1 MLEMRNICV
10 HYDHHVV
17 YNHAYFCAKDNEL
30 TVVIGKSG
38 SGKSTLHELLTF
50 QRTGTYEYYYNGK
63 DITHLDENQQQEFIQ
78 SHMGIVNQIPVF
90 INDLK
95 IKDHIKLCQ
104 SLFHG
109 YDIDEISKQLEI
121 QHTYSLFPQQLSG
134 GEKIRV
140 SILLAMIHQPE
151 ILVFDEPTASLD
163 KHHTQLIVKLLK
175 EYAHQGHTV
184 IIFTHDAFIK
194 KEADVVYQI
203 ENCQFIQNIINVPQ
217 RIEKNQSVLANSKHY
232 TQYLYK
238 MFEHRKLLKMIM
250 IFFVS
255 LSIGLCSFSVLYG
268 QSVIQKYI
276 DQLEPL
282 NKGGVFYHEYSQNSI
297 APPSIGEEMKGV
309 QKLSHI
315 KTWPFVIDQSWES
328 HLGIEENDRTL
339 KIYQNGQ
346 LENQA
351 EIEVN
356 VGAFS
361 VASYN
366 EDYDYQI
373 NDVKEID
380 NDEGIYISPDF
391 LYFLKTGDLIEDFCA
406 HKEELERMCQE
417 VNEDTEIEFP
427 INVPIYRTMD
437 NDIDDICYKTVK
449 VKMKVKGIIETSYSL
464 TMSTGNGMLDADI
477 FYPLSVMEQY
487 QKELSKTIPEGT
499 VPFYYN
505 YYQFVVEDGYDFH
518 EAKEDIEALGFKVTS
533 MYDETY
539 TKVQIVK
546 QLNES
551 IFMISGLIMLVV
563 FMLFFGVKYNQKQD
577 YVDFI
582 HFFTKRGLT
591 VSRSRK
597 MLGIYFLYE
606 SLICIVLSIIF
617 MFIIAYV
624 FFDLMYNEV
633 FIVRPSFFVFCMI
646 VSLCIEVGIPMIVL
660 GRVER

>member
-1 MLEMRNICV
+1 MLELNNICIQ
-10 HYDHHVV
+10 YDDYVV
-17 YNHAYFCAKDNEL
+17 YNNTCFCAKDNEL

-63 DITHLDENQQQEFIQ
+63 DITHLNENQQQEFIQ

-151 ILVFDEPTASLD
+151 ILVFDEPTSSLD

-184 IIFTHDAFIK
+184 IIFTHDALIK
-194 KEADVVYQI
+194 KEADVIYQI
-203 ENCQFIQNIINVPQ
+203 ENCQLMQNIINVPQ

-366 EDYDYQI
+366 EDYDYKI

-391 LYFLKTGDLIEDFCA
+391 LYFLKTGDLIEDFGA

-464 TMSTGNGMLDADI
+464 TMATGNGMLDADI

-487 QKELSKTIPEGT
+487 QKELSQTIPEGA

-505 YYQFVVEDGYDFH
+505 YYQFLVEDGYDFH
-518 EAKEDIEALGFKVTS
+518 KAKEDIEALGFKVAS

>member
-1 MLEMRNICV
+1 MLELNNICIQ
-10 HYDHHVV
+10 YDDYVV
-17 YNHAYFCAKDNEL
+17 YNNTCFSAKDNEL

-50 QRTGTYEYYYNGK
+50 QRIGTYDYYYNGK
-63 DITHLDENQQQEFIQ
+63 DITHLNQSQQQEFIQ

-109 YDIDEISKQLEI
+109 YNINEISKRLEI

-184 IIFTHDAFIK
+184 IIFTHDALIK
-194 KEADVVYQI
+194 KEADVIYQI
-203 ENCQFIQNIINVPQ
+203 ENCQLMQNIINVPQ
-217 RIEKNQSVLANSKHY
+217 RIDKKQSVLATSKHY

-268 QSVIQKYI
+268 QSVIQKYT
-276 DQLEPL
+276 DQLKPL

-297 APPSIGEEMKGV
+297 APPSIGEEMKEV
-309 QKLSHI
+309 QELSHI

-339 KIYQNGQ
+339 KIYQSGQ

-366 EDYDYQI
+366 EDYDYKI

-380 NDEGIYISPDF
+380 NAEGIYISPDF
-391 LYFLKTGDLIEDFCA
+391 LYFLKTGDLIEDFGA

-417 VNEDTEIEFP
+417 VNEETEIEFP
-427 INVPIYRTMD
+427 INVPVYRTMD
-437 NDIDDICYKTVK
+437 NDIDDICYKTIK

-464 TMSTGNGMLDADI
+464 TMSTGSGMLDADI

-487 QKELSKTIPEGT
+487 QKELSKTIPDGA

-505 YYQFVVEDGYDFH
+505 YYQFVVEDSYDFY
-518 EAKEDIEALGFKVTS
+518 EAKEDVEALGFKVAS

-660 GRVER
+660 GRLER

>member
-1 MLEMRNICV
+1 M
-10 HYDHHVV
+10 
-17 YNHAYFCAKDNEL
+17 
-30 TVVIGKSG
+30 
-38 SGKSTLHELLTF
+38 
-50 QRTGTYEYYYNGK
+50 
-63 DITHLDENQQQEFIQ
+63 
-78 SHMGIVNQIPVF
+78 
-90 INDLK
+90 
-95 IKDHIKLCQ
+95 
-104 SLFHG
+104 
-109 YDIDEISKQLEI
+109 
-121 QHTYSLFPQQLSG
+121 
-134 GEKIRV
+134 
-140 SILLAMIHQPE
+140 
-151 ILVFDEPTASLD
+151 
-163 KHHTQLIVKLLK
+163 
-175 EYAHQGHTV
+175 
-184 IIFTHDAFIK
+184 
-194 KEADVVYQI
+194 
-203 ENCQFIQNIINVPQ
+203 
-217 RIEKNQSVLANSKHY
+217 
-232 TQYLYK
+232 
-238 MFEHRKLLKMIM
+238 
-250 IFFVS
+250 
-255 LSIGLCSFSVLYG
+255 
-268 QSVIQKYI
+268 
-276 DQLEPL
+276 
-282 NKGGVFYHEYSQNSI
+282 
-297 APPSIGEEMKGV
+297 
-309 QKLSHI
+309 
-315 KTWPFVIDQSWES
+315 
-328 HLGIEENDRTL
+328 
-339 KIYQNGQ
+339 
-346 LENQA
+346 
-351 EIEVN
+351 
-356 VGAFS
+356 
-361 VASYN
+361 
-366 EDYDYQI
+366 
-373 NDVKEID
+373 KEID

-391 LYFLKTGDLIEDFCA
+391 LYFLKTGDLIEDFGA